1 MQNAKTCQGLAELEI
16 LVPPRELEAP
26 KATVTSLGW
35 FANEGRKLWKML
47 CVCVCVCVFLFV
59 SEFCQKRRW
68 NSNTKFQ
75 VEGMT
80 TGINYEDLFKIQRI
94 YSRLK
99 EEEDTVTRSLLF
111 FLV

>member
-47 CVCVCVCVFLFV
+47 CVCVCVCFFV
-59 SEFCQKRRW
+59 CFGILSKKKVEF
-68 NSNTKFQ
+68 
-75 VEGMT
+75 E
-80 TGINYEDLFKIQRI
+80 YKIPSGRDDNRNQ
-94 YSRLK
+94 L
-99 EEEDTVTRSLLF
+99 
-111 FLV
+111 